1 MNRISACLLFLVM
14 GCSSCG
20 VRAQGSHEP
29 LGETQLLAL
38 VAGAA
43 LPENIVA
50 AIRDRGVSFT
60 SDADF
65 RAKLEAVGAD
75 PRTLEALDTAKVIVP
90 AGAKE
95 VPNKEVQKRILDMAT
110 QYKSEKFPDDPTE
123 LLAVIKDALGSPE
136 SGFVMGQ
143 MLRQQE
149 LFPQAEYVYG
159 EVLSD
164 NPNFPEAHTKLSY
177 ILHRL
182 EEEEAALREAKA
194 ALMATPDNAE
204 AHKNAGL
211 ALAAMR
217 KFDAADAEYEA
228 ALRGKPDYEAVRYDL
243 GLMYS
248 LEGDV
253 NGAIA
258 QYRKAIALDP
268 SDVDARY
275 NRISRGEAAGP
286 ETL

>member
-1 MNRISACLLFLVM
+1 MNRISAGLLLLVM

-29 LGETQLLAL
+29 LRETQLLAL

-50 AIRDRGVSFT
+50 AIRDHGVSFT

-65 RAKLEAVGAD
+65 RARLEAVGAD
-75 PRTLEALDTAKVIVP
+75 PRILEALDAARVIVP
-90 AGAKE
+90 EGAKE
-95 VPNKEVQKRILDMAT
+95 VPSKEVQKRIVDMAT
-110 QYKSEKFPDDPTE
+110 RYQSEKFPDDPRE
-123 LLAVIKDALGSPE
+123 LLAVIKDAQGNPE

-164 NPNFPEAHTKLSY
+164 NPDFPEVHTKLSY

-182 EEEEAALREAKA
+182 EDEEAALREAKA
-194 ALMATPDNAE
+194 ALQATPDNAE

-228 ALRGKPDYEAVRYDL
+228 ALRRKPDYEPVRY
-243 GLMYS
+243 
-248 LEGDV
+248 
-253 NGAIA
+253 
-258 QYRKAIALDP
+258 AL
-268 SDVDARY
+268 
-275 NRISRGEAAGP
+275 
-286 ETL
+286 